1 MDGEWPIVAAS
12 KVKAGNGNN
21 GPFHFMALVDVKK
34 DLYRKKILERFK
46 WIIDFGLEFHLSKLI
61 A

>member
-1 MDGEWPIVAAS
+1 
-12 KVKAGNGNN
+12 
-21 GPFHFMALVDVKK
+21 MALVDVKK